1 MAWIIQS
8 GQLVNTDAVGVPD
21 TPFHGDSPY
30 TFWRIDP
37 NANEG
42 MPYVGLMIG
51 VPVLAPSGAFKNAMY
66 LKKITIPK
74 SCKSIGYQAFTGTM
88 LTSVTIASDCTYS
101 ETSFPDGCVVNF
113 YPD

>member
-51 VPVLAPSGAFKNAMY
+51 VPVLNPEPPVVAPNVYYGNIRVSNMCFG
-66 LKKITIPK
+66 
-74 SCKSIGYQAFTGTM
+74 SCKINAVYFGENR
-88 LTSVTIASDCTYS
+88 I
-101 ETSFPDGCVVNF
+101 
-113 YPD
+113 